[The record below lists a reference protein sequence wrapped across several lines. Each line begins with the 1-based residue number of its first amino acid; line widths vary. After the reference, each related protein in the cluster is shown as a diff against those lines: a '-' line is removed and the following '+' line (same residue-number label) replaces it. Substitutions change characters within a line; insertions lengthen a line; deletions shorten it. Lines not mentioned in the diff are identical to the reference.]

1 VGSAAVTSE
10 SFSGLVAAP
19 DPGALLAEWDG
30 HVGTAVVSPEGVVA
44 SWGDVGAA
52 VRLAS
57 VSKPVTALAALVALE
72 EGAMS
77 LTDPAGPPGAELIDL
92 LAHSSGYDFDST
104 RVLAPPRTR
113 RIYSNSGWEA
123 AFDHLA
129 EASGIPW
136 PRYLQDAVLD
146 PIGMPTT
153 ASQGSPAK
161 DLHASVRDLTAFV
174 TELFQPTLVDPS
186 TLARATSPVFPDLD
200 GVLPEVGVQ
209 RPNPW
214 GLGFEVRGHKSPHWT
229 GRTNGPRTYGHF
241 GGSGT
246 FLWLDPDA
254 GLGLVGLGV
263 RDFGPW
269 ALDLWPRLSDA
280 VLAAFALEAER
291 PG

>member
-1 VGSAAVTSE
+1 VTGTSPAD
-10 SFSGLVAAP
+10 VV
-19 DPGALLAEWDG
+19 AEWDG
-30 HVGTAVVSPEGVVA
+30 HVGSAVIDASGVVA
-44 SWGDVGAA
+44 SWGALDLV

-77 LTDPAGPPGAELIDL
+77 LDDIAGPPGSEVVDL

-113 RIYSNSGWEA
+113 RIYSNTGWEVL
-123 AFDHLA
+123 FGHLA
-129 EASGIPW
+129 SVTGIPW
-136 PRYLQDAVLD
+136 RNYLQDAVLD
-146 PIGMPTT
+146 PLGMGATVVK
-153 ASQGSPAK
+153 GSPAK
-161 DLHASVRDLTAFV
+161 DLHGSVRDLITFV
-174 TELFQPTLVDPS
+174 GELFDPTLVHSS
-186 TLARATSPVFPDLD
+186 TLAEATAPVFGDLD

-214 GLGFEVRGHKSPHWT
+214 GLGFEIRGNKSPHWT
-229 GRTNGPRTYGHF
+229 GRRNSPQTYGHF

-246 FLWLDPDA
+246 FLWVDPDA

-269 ALDLWPRLSDA
+269 ALDVWPRLSDA
-280 VLAAFALEAER
+280 VLDAFAPASLER
-291 PG
+291 HG